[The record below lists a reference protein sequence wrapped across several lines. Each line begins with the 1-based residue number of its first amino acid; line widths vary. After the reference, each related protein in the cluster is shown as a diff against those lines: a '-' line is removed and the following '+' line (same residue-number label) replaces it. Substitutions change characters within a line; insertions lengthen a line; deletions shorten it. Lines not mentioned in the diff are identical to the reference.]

1 MSDCAGAI
9 IFTLHVQKVREMF
22 FDIETFAYFCSPIIT
37 HSNTMISTSDF
48 NFTDGIPEL
57 SDSFT
62 NIEVIPTLGFCFLA
76 KAKRAGKLFMLKGV
90 KEEYR
95 ATEVYNEA
103 LRKEHDIMSSLSHP
117 NVIEVYGF
125 EEVEGLGKCIVMEY
139 VEGKPL
145 CDILADGVSQT
156 CKLRIVKEIMD
167 ALEYLHKKQIVHRD
181 IKPSNI
187 MVAKDGCH
195 VKLIDFGLSD
205 STFYTYLNQPSGTE
219 SFISPEQKV
228 SSTPDSRNDI
238 YSLGCVLEKMELGGR
253 YSRVIAQC
261 KKPIAERYQA
271 VEDLRK
277 DFECVGKRLP
287 MALVAIVAVA
297 LVAVL
302 LLGVRYHWM
311 DNVYSLA
318 KSVNLTNYD
327 FCEDGIYYN
336 ILSEEELTVEVTNDG
351 DEGTYRGDITIPSA
365 VTHNDLTY
373 TVVRVGD
380 EAFNECDS
388 LYAVVLPQT
397 IRSLG
402 NSVFR
407 DCDSLATMNL
417 PDAIVEMGDSVF
429 RSCGYLRSVRLPLS
443 MTEVPRYCFSGCH
456 NLHSIYLHE
465 GITALRRD
473 AFGATE
479 LDSIILPQSL
489 RTIDR
494 GVFWECKSLKSI
506 KIPESVERIGDFVFW
521 NCDSLTDVYVE
532 RTEPLRIT
540 NIFQNLK
547 GVKLHVPEGAQDA
560 YRKSE
565 GWNVLE
571 L

>member
-1 MSDCAGAI
+1 
-9 IFTLHVQKVREMF
+9 MF
-22 FDIETFAYFCSPIIT
+22 FDTETFAYFCSPVSA
-37 HSNTMISTSDF
+37 HSNLMTTTSDF

-57 SDSFT
+57 GDSFA

-76 KAKRAGKLFMLKGV
+76 KAKREGKWFVLKGV

-103 LRKEHDIMSSLSHP
+103 LRKEHDILSSLSHP
-117 NVIEVYGF
+117 NVVEVYGF
-125 EEVEGLGKCIVMEY
+125 EDVEGLGKCIVMEY
-139 VEGKPL
+139 VEGKSL
-145 CDILADGVSQT
+145 CDILDEGVSQA

-167 ALEYLHKKQIVHRD
+167 ALEYVHKKQIVHRD

-187 MVAKDGCH
+187 MVVKDGCH

-205 STFYTYLNQPSGTE
+205 STSYTYLNQPSGTE

-228 SSTPDSRNDI
+228 SNSPDSRNDI
-238 YSLGCVLEKMELGGR
+238 YSLGCVLEKMDLGSR
-253 YSRVIAQC
+253 YSRIVAHC

-271 VEDLRK
+271 VEDLRA
-277 DFECVGKRLP
+277 DFECVGKRIP
-287 MALVAIVAVA
+287 MAVVAVIA
-297 LVAVL
+297 VAMAAVL

-311 DNVYSLA
+311 ENVYSLA
-318 KSVNLTNYD
+318 KSVNLTDYD

-336 ILSEEELTVEVTNDG
+336 VLDDEELTVEVTHNG
-351 DEGTYRGDITIPSA
+351 REGTYSGDITVPST

-380 EAFNECDS
+380 MAFSDCDS

-397 IRSLG
+397 ISSMG

-417 PDAIVEMGDSVF
+417 PDAIVEMGDSMF

-443 MTEVPRYCFSGCH
+443 MTEVPRYCFSGCD

-473 AFGATE
+473 AFGDSA
-479 LDSIILPQSL
+479 LDSISFPSTLSI
-489 RTIDR
+489 IDR
-494 GVFWECKSLKSI
+494 GVFWGCKNLKDI
-506 KIPESVERIGDFVFW
+506 KITANVERIGDFVFW
-521 NCDSLTDVYVE
+521 KCDKLTDVYVE

-540 NIFQNLK
+540 NIFQDLK

-560 YRKSE
+560 YRKAE

-571 L
+571 F